1 MYRDPTVL
9 IRSIKFEI
17 NLEMYI
23 EATKYLV
30 QVYVYLTESMKLCLN
45 NYSLHQLPLESSLV
59 FVTYYMFRM
68 AINFVV
74 NSVY

>member
-30 QVYVYLTESMKLCLN
+30 QVYVYFTESMKLCLN
-45 NYSLHQLPLESSLV
+45 NYSLYQ
-59 FVTYYMFRM
+59 
-68 AINFVV
+68 
-74 NSVY
+74 